1 MKKKVVFLP
10 GDGIGPEV
18 SEAAQKVLFHVAR
31 MVGLEIDLEEH
42 DVGGAS
48 IDRYGVPLREETLRA
63 CRNADAVFLG
73 AVGGPRW
80 DDLPTDKRPEKALLR
95 LRKEL
100 GLFTNFRPV
109 KVYAPLLDASPLKPD
124 IVKDVDLLIVRELT
138 GGIYFGEPKFIEETG
153 EGGRAVDTMVYTR
166 REVERIA
173 RIAFQAARQRRRR
186 VTSVDKANVLASSQ
200 LWRRTVDE
208 VHRDYPD
215 VQLNH
220 MLVDNCA
227 MPIVRNPR
235 QFDVILTGNMFGD
248 ILSDEA
254 STLTGSLGMLP
265 SASLGEKA
273 AMYEPVHGSAPDIAG
288 KDMANPV
295 AAIASVAL
303 MFRYSFQMEHAAR
316 AIERAISTVLRL
328 GFRTPDLAVNGHK
341 PVGTRRFTDELIA
354 RIDASDFPPP
364 FQKDYSWRD
373 RAYWLLESMTFE
385 KRDRS

>member
-31 MVGLEIDLEEH
+31 MVGLEIELEEY

-48 IDRYGVPLREETLRA
+48 IDRYGEPLRKQTLTA
-63 CRNADAVFLG
+63 CKRADAVFLG
-73 AVGGPRW
+73 AVGGPKW
-80 DDLPTDKRPEKALLR
+80 DALPTDKRPEKALLQ

-109 KVYAPLLDASPLKPD
+109 KVYAPLVDASPLKPE

-138 GGIYFGEPKFIEETG
+138 GGIYFGEPKFIRETNTG
-153 EGGRAVDTMVYTR
+153 AHAVDTMAYSQG
-166 REVERIA
+166 EIERIA
-173 RIAFQAARQRRRR
+173 RIAFQAARNRRRR
-186 VTSVDKANVLASSQ
+186 VTSVDKANVLATSQ
-200 LWRRTVDE
+200 LWRRTVE
-208 VHRDYPD
+208 VVHRDYPD
-215 VQLNH
+215 VQLQH

-227 MPIVRNPR
+227 MQLVRNPA
-235 QFDVILTGNMFGD
+235 QFDVILTSNMFGD

-254 STLTGSLGMLP
+254 AMLAGSLGMLP
-265 SASLGEKA
+265 SASLGEHNA
-273 AMYEPVHGSAPDIAG
+273 LYEPVHGSAPDIAG

-303 MFRYSFQMEHAAR
+303 MFRFSFQMEHAAR
-316 AIERAISTVLRL
+316 AIERAIATVLRL
-328 GFRTPDLAVNGHK
+328 DFRTPDLAVNGHK
-341 PVGTRRFTDELIA
+341 PVGTRRFTDELIS

-364 FQKDYSWRD
+364 FQKDYTWRD
-373 RAYWLLESMTFE
+373 RAYWLLESMTLE
-385 KRDRS
+385 KKR